1 MSVGFVF
8 ESKHIIRVHSLHS
21 PSESLYVRLHK
32 IILTKQKL
40 GKFYCIH
47 KTEEMASPAK
57 KAKASTLPT
66 CPYGARC
73 YRKNPEH
80 FKEFLH
86 PPKQTTDTAS
96 TSNSKDQDNDS
107 KKTNTKTTKPSLP
120 DDKNLPPC
128 KYGASCFRKNL
139 LHFAEFSHPTAV
151 VKKVSSGSGSDT
163 DPIDSDDEKDEVA

>member
-1 MSVGFVF
+1 
-8 ESKHIIRVHSLHS
+8 
-21 PSESLYVRLHK
+21 
-32 IILTKQKL
+32 
-40 GKFYCIH
+40 
-47 KTEEMASPAK
+47 MASLAK

-96 TSNSKDQDNDS
+96 TSDSNDS
-107 KKTNTKTTKPSLP
+107 TKRAKTKTKPSLP
-120 DDKNLPPC
+120 DGKNLPPC

-151 VKKVSSGSGSDT
+151 VKKVTTGSGSDT
-163 DPIDSDDEKDEVA
+163 DPIDSDDEKDKVP

>member
-1 MSVGFVF
+1 
-8 ESKHIIRVHSLHS
+8 
-21 PSESLYVRLHK
+21 
-32 IILTKQKL
+32 
-40 GKFYCIH
+40 
-47 KTEEMASPAK
+47 MASPAK

-96 TSNSKDQDNDS
+96 TSDSNDS
-107 KKTNTKTTKPSLP
+107 TKRAKTKTKPSLP
-120 DDKNLPPC
+120 DGKNLPPC

-151 VKKVSSGSGSDT
+151 VKKVTTGSGSDT
-163 DPIDSDDEKDEVA
+163 DPIDSDDEKDKVPFKLFCVRRIVKVQ